1 MAKNKKEPKLYE
13 LREGDAEAKPAE
25 GTIRD
30 LKTGQQQVVDTI
42 MVQRTPGVN
51 IWQNAFWKSPKS
63 AKTPYAFV
71 EHVPQ
76 TSQNSNE

>member
-1 MAKNKKEPKLYE
+1 MAKKVKQPKLYE
-13 LREGDAEAKPAE
+13 LREGPAEAKPAE
-25 GTIRD
+25 GTIHD
-30 LKTGQQQVVDTI
+30 LKTGQQQVIDSV

-51 IWQNAFWKSPKS
+51 IWQNAFWRSPKS

-76 TSQNSNE
+76 ASQNNNG

>member
-1 MAKNKKEPKLYE
+1 MAEKNKKEAKLYE
-13 LREGDAEAKPAE
+13 LREGAEARIVE

-30 LKTGQQQVVDTI
+30 RKTKEQQVVQSV
-42 MVQRTPGVN
+42 MVKRNDGL
-51 IWQNAFWKSPKS
+51 WQNAFWRSPEG

-76 TSQNSNE
+76 ASQNSNG